1 MTEAK
6 RLAIKSLEHLAWGFG
21 FMFAVYLSANISGAH
36 LNPAISLMFWI
47 QGDMGF
53 IRMLVYWVAQ
63 YFGAIIG
70 SLVSFA
76 GHYGKRSDQ

>member
-1 MTEAK
+1 M
-6 RLAIKSLEHLAWGFG
+6 GFK
-21 FMFAVYLSANISGAH
+21 FHIINFKVYLSANISGAH

-63 YFGAIIG
+63 YLGGIIG
-70 SLVSFA
+70 SLVSFL
-76 GHYGKRSDQ
+76 GHYGNHICSAFQSSTLSF